1 MFCFP
6 KIDYLGEKAL
16 INLKNY
22 KYQSGEYSIMDRVLT
37 PFWNKVTE
45 VFPLWLAPNTITLI
59 GTIGLVVSALQYLP
73 YDMSM
78 TQDFSSRCYFYSA
91 FAVFFYQTLDACDG
105 K

>member
-1 MFCFP
+1 
-6 KIDYLGEKAL
+6 
-16 INLKNY
+16 
-22 KYQSGEYSIMDRVLT
+22 MDRVLT